1 MEENKK
7 KPIYA
12 EWWLW
17 TIIALVVVIVVLV
30 IVIITGNASKSS
42 EFDYVMTAINNQTE
56 NSTSTQTST
65 VKGVIEKKT
74 HYTLG
79 DVFTF
84 DNFELTIGTNISYKT
99 VDNRFSDY
107 NGKTAIVLPVMVKNN
122 GTETGHVNR
131 FYLDYFGSQG
141 TELSKVDAYFED
153 GISDTGDL
161 RPGASKQAYFYLLY
175 DGNGTY
181 GIDFDNYKDKFSL
194 EFNVEK

>member
-17 TIIALVVVIVVLV
+17 TIVALVVIIIVLV
-30 IVIITGNASKSS
+30 IVIITGNASKNSGV
-42 EFDYVMTAINNQTE
+42 DYVMTAINNQTE
-56 NSTSTQTST
+56 ASPSTSQI
-65 VKGVIEKKT
+65 VKGTIEKKT

-84 DNFELTIGTNISYKT
+84 DNFELTIGTSISYKT
-99 VDNRFSDY
+99 VDNRFSEY
-107 NGKTAIVLPVMVKNN
+107 NGKTVVVLPVMVKNN
-122 GTETGHVNR
+122 GTETGHINR
-131 FYLDYFGSQG
+131 FYIDYFGSQG
-141 TELSKVDAYFED
+141 TELSKVDAYFD
-153 GISDTGDL
+153 NGISDTGDL

-181 GIDFDNYKDKFSL
+181 GIDFDNYKDKYSL